1 MRRSIVTLL
10 ALALTAE
17 AVSAA
22 VLCTMP
28 SGQLVVRER
37 CRKRERPVDVARV
50 SQPGATG
57 ETGPAG
63 VPGRSSLRVVDA
75 AGTEVTL
82 LRLQGASNDFV
93 LLAHPLLGDAHWV
106 RVTRQG
112 SLDGQVFHASSD
124 CSGETYLR
132 RPPPEFVPEA
142 DVVAD
147 VVYWPTDGSGEVA
160 TMGSL
165 ETSVDSGGGS
175 TQLPGGTW
183 CRAQSFTGPFVPAQ
197 SASLSAIGI
206 TPPLRAEPR

>member
-22 VLCTMP
+22 VLCTIR

-50 SQPGATG
+50 SQPGTAG

-63 VPGRSSLRVVDA
+63 VAGRNPLRVVDA
-75 AGTEVTL
+75 DGTEVTL
-82 LRLQGASNDFV
+82 LRLQGPSNDFV
-93 LLAHPLLGDAHWV
+93 LLTHPLLGAPYWV

-124 CSGETYLR
+124 CSGEAYRR
-132 RPPPEFVPEA
+132 RPPPGFVLEA
-142 DVVAD
+142 HVVAD
-147 VVYWPTDGSGEVA
+147 VVYWPTDGSEVA

-175 TQLPGGTW
+175 VQLPGGTW
-183 CRAQSFTGPFVPAQ
+183 CRAQSFTGPFVLAQ
-197 SASLSAIGI
+197 SVPLSAIGI
-206 TPPLRAEPR
+206 TLPLRAEPR